1 MPKITGGCLCGSVRY
16 ASDAEPALLAVCH
29 CRTCQRNTGSAFSLN
44 LGLPSDS
51 VTITGESL
59 ANYED
64 RAGASGKTFFR
75 TFCSRCGS
83 PISGRGD
90 AYSGLTFIKAGT
102 LDNPSWVQP
111 GMHIWCSEKQPWVVI
126 EEGAV
131 QVPGNP
137 G

>member
-1 MPKITGGCLCGSVRY
+1 MPKIAGGCLCGSIRY
-16 ASDAEPALLAVCH
+16 VSDAEPALVAACH
-29 CRTCQRNTGSAFSLN
+29 CRTCQKNTGSAFSLN
-44 LGLPSDS
+44 LAMPTSS

-59 ANYED
+59 ATYED
-64 RAGASGKTFFR
+64 RAGASGNPFFR

-90 AYSGLTFIKAGT
+90 AYPGLTFIKAGT
-102 LDNPSWVQP
+102 LDDPSWVKP
-111 GMHIWCSEKQPWVVI
+111 GVHMWCSKKQPWLMI
-126 EEGAV
+126 EEGVV

>member
-1 MPKITGGCLCGSVRY
+1 MQT
-16 ASDAEPALLAVCH
+16 
-29 CRTCQRNTGSAFSLN
+29 
-44 LGLPSDS
+44 DS

-59 ANYED
+59 ATYED

-102 LDNPSWVQP
+102 LDDPSWVKP
-111 GMHIWCSEKQPWVVI
+111 GVHMWCSEKQPWVVI
-126 EEGAV
+126 EEGV
-131 QVPGNP
+131 TQVPGNP